1 MKVCYGSA
9 EYKGPNC
16 GVVTIGVFDG
26 CHIGHQQL
34 IRHVVEKSKKLK
46 HPAILYTFDPH
57 PLEVLAPHKEVRR
70 LFPLKY
76 IIEQTQ
82 ALGLNYLVIEKFS
95 KEFSSLPSSVFVE
108 KFIYKI
114 FQPSYIIVGEDF
126 RFGFNRE
133 GDIQDLEK
141 WSHSYQFQIETVPSV
156 LLKEKTVSSSLVRK
170 VFAESDFSKLSL
182 LLGKPFA
189 IKGKVIPG
197 QSLGRQLGFPT
208 ANIHILTSPLPQTGV
223 YICKMKIHNTE
234 YPAVMNWGRRPT
246 LGENLPWTME
256 IHLLERPSFSLKGE
270 KVEIYPISRIRSEQK
285 FDSKEQLIQAI
296 EKDVQTAQAYFFE
309 K

>member
-1 MKVCYGSA
+1 MKVCYGSE

-16 GVVTIGVFDG
+16 GVMTIGVFDG
-26 CHIGHQQL
+26 CHIGHQHL
-34 IRHVVEKSKKLK
+34 IQRVVEKSTKLK
-46 HPAILYTFDPH
+46 HPSILYTFDPH
-57 PLEVLAPHKEVRR
+57 PLEVLAPQKGVRR

-95 KEFSSLPSSVFVE
+95 KEFSSLSSSTFFD

-141 WSHSYQFQIETVPSV
+141 WSHLYQFQIETAPSIF
-156 LLKEKTVSSSLVRK
+156 LKEKIVSSSLVRK
-170 VFAESDFSKLSL
+170 AFAESDFSQVSL
-182 LLGKPFA
+182 LLGKPFTV
-189 IKGKVIPG
+189 KGQVISG

-208 ANIHILTSPLPQTGV
+208 ANIHILTSPLPPIGV
-223 YICKMKIHNTE
+223 YICKMKVHGIV

-246 LGENLPWTME
+246 LGENISLTME
-256 IHLLERPSFSLKGE
+256 VHLLDSSSFSLKGE
-270 KVEIYPISRIRSEQK
+270 KVEIYPISRIRGEQK

-296 EKDVQTAQAYFFE
+296 EKDVQTAQAYFLE